1 MLTIGM
7 TKEQLKKGLELQEK
21 IREVES
27 VLIRLNNPANQ
38 QVNGVVSIGS
48 HQIEM
53 CNDVVMM
60 AIEVERM
67 KYEMALKIL
76 RQKLEAL

>member
-1 MLTIGM
+1 M

-21 IREVES
+21 IREAES
-27 VLIRLNNPANQ
+27 VLILLNNPANQ

-67 KYEMALKIL
+67 KCEMVLKIL

>member
-1 MLTIGM
+1 M

-27 VLIRLNNPANQ
+27 VLILLNNPANQ

-53 CNDVVMM
+53 RNDVVMM

>member
-21 IREVES
+21 IREAES
-27 VLIRLNNPANQ
+27 VLILLNNPANQ

-48 HQIEM
+48 HQVEM
-53 CNDVVMM
+53 RNDVVMM

-67 KYEMALKIL
+67 KCEMALKIL